1 MKTLNSKVA
10 NRTRRHKRIRSR
22 ISGTADVPRLSVFKS
37 NKHISVQ
44 LIDDVSGKTLASV
57 HSRDVKGKGMMEK
70 SMKVGEEIAKK
81 AVAKKIEKVVF
92 DRGGFIYAGAVK
104 TVADGA
110 RAGGLQF

>member
-10 NRTRRHKRIRSR
+10 SRIRRHKRIRST
-22 ISGTADVPRLSVFKS
+22 ISGTASVPRLSVFKS

-44 LIDDVSGKTLASV
+44 LIDDASGKTLAGA

-70 SMKVGEEIAKK
+70 SVKIGEAIAQKAGALKVT
-81 AVAKKIEKVVF
+81 KVVF
-92 DRGGFIYAGAVK
+92 DRGGFIYTGAVK
-104 TVADGA
+104 AVADGA